1 MTRPMHKW
9 IMKIRRYKTR
19 DDDRLRCWLRRALL
33 RWNQPWHPVHLVDIL
48 IVCVVIFVTSG
59 HKGVTCGGYQV
70 CTFYNQISSAC
81 NKVPIFAPRSQIS
94 DLTLKY
100 CKIEED
106 NIIEVTYV
114 ILSTLEPSY
123 VYWPQQRLQIRE
135 GVVGWSQTFINHCF
149 YGIFAPFLVFIE
161 NLCSTRKFPIIHG
174 QCVPNLPFFSLVG

>member
-19 DDDRLRCWLRRALL
+19 DDDRLRCWWRRALL

-135 GVVGWSQTFINHCF
+135 DINSKKTFSFGHCPND
-149 YGIFAPFLVFIE
+149 GGGSTHARIFWPSFNKRIF
-161 NLCSTRKFPIIHG
+161 G
-174 QCVPNLPFFSLVG
+174 Q